1 MATIRKRR
9 DKYEVQIRRSGL
21 QSISRTFHA
30 LKDARSWAR
39 HMEMEADRR
48 DLPTDP
54 KTLRQVSLG
63 ELVTR
68 YRDTISSTKRSHD
81 REWFMLG
88 TLLAH
93 PISRRRLSE
102 LTAAHFAA
110 YRDERLR
117 DVRPA
122 SVKRELAPVRH
133 MFEIARNEWGLPIR
147 DNPLAKLQLSGVD
160 QRRERRLRPGELD
173 KIIKAAQSCRNKL
186 IRPIILFALATGMR
200 RGEILAVRQQNID
213 LTARSL
219 LISETKNG
227 YSRIIPLS
235 NEAIALLHDY
245 VGEGQDRVFPVTA
258 NAFRLAWERVRTRAK
273 IDDLRFHDLRHE
285 AISKYFEMGLTTPE
299 VALISGHRDMRMLF
313 RYSHALRETI
323 IAKLNRMDTDNGSG
337 ERHKASTV
345 PERQVAHDQ

>member
-1 MATIRKRR
+1 MATIRKRN

-21 QSISRTFHA
+21 QPFSKTFHT

-39 HMEMEADRR
+39 HMDVEADRR

-54 KTLRQVSLG
+54 KALRQVSLG

-110 YRDERLR
+110 YRDERLQ

-133 MFEIARNEWGLPIR
+133 MFEVARNEWGLPIR

-160 QRRERRLRPGELD
+160 RRRERRLRPGELG
-173 KIIKAAQSCRNKL
+173 KIITAAECCRNKL

-200 RGEILAVRQQNID
+200 RGEILSVRQQHVD
-213 LTARSL
+213 FAGRSL
-219 LISETKNG
+219 LIPETKNG
-227 YSRIIPLS
+227 YSRTIPLS
-235 NEAIALLHDY
+235 NEAIALLHDNSR
-245 VGEGQDRVFPVTA
+245 EGQDWIFPVTA
-258 NAFRLAWERVRTRAK
+258 NAFRLAWERVIRRTE
-273 IDDLRFHDLRHE
+273 IVDLHFHDLRHE
-285 AISKYFEMGLTTPE
+285 AISRFFEMGLTTPE

-313 RYSHALRETI
+313 RYAHATRSRILEKLAVRESDGQT
-323 IAKLNRMDTDNGSG
+323 LSG
-337 ERHKASTV
+337 QAALEN
-345 PERQVAHDQ
+345 